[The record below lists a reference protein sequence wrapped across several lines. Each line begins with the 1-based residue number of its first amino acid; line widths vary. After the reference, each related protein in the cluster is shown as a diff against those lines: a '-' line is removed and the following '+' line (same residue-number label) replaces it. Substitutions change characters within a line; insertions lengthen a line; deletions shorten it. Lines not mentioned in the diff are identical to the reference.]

1 MHCAGPALGNAA
13 AIARAGQPDR
23 VAQHPKQRGVGFH
36 IHVIRSSNWAFIPPD
51 RRDHRKRRRTT
62 KKRLQTI
69 KVPAHLLRV
78 AAKLPSKALLLT
90 SVLLIRLPPTR
101 PQRIRLVQTRVRMTP
116 VPKALR
122 EPFGTGLRPEPR
134 RGKDYG
140 CCLGSSC
147 SGFMGKIVRLILLLR
162 VSREASVTLPTVP
175 SSPQL

>member
-1 MHCAGPALGNAA
+1 MERLGIHSSRQKGSSKAA
-13 AIARAGQPDR
+13 ANDKETTPNHQGS
-23 VAQHPKQRGVGFH
+23 G
-36 IHVIRSSNWAFIPPD
+36 PPAPG
-51 RRDHRKRRRTT
+51 RRNVTE
-62 KKRLQTI
+62 Q
-69 KVPAHLLRV
+69 
-78 AAKLPSKALLLT
+78 

-162 VSREASVTLPTVP
+162 VSREASVILPTIP

>member
-1 MHCAGPALGNAA
+1 MERLGIHSSRQKGSSKPSANDKKTTPNHQGSGP
-13 AIARAGQPDR
+13 
-23 VAQHPKQRGVGFH
+23 
-36 IHVIRSSNWAFIPPD
+36 
-51 RRDHRKRRRTT
+51 
-62 KKRLQTI
+62 
-69 KVPAHLLRV
+69 PAPGRPT
-78 AAKLPSKALLLT
+78 LPSKALLLT

-122 EPFGTGLRPEPR
+122 EPFGTGLRPESR

-162 VSREASVTLPTVP
+162 VSREASVILPTIP